1 MKLDKKNK
9 IQDNIQLYH
18 DKNGL
23 NIYNPD
29 YFLTFSDFNISD
41 GIDIIENILILK
53 NDVISLKNTD
63 KVFESIEKFM
73 ASNNI
78 EGSYIFHNFDNIEY
92 FVNTYGDISVVTVV
106 NNDVEIEDF
115 YGNLK
120 VANSKKGFMDAKIDF
135 GQIVIIN
142 KALSP
147 KLLIKLHTEA
157 VKERVRFFDS
167 LNLPLHIDNIVG
179 TDDFLVLA
187 SNMPKND
194 LDDDEKQFGVD
205 ITQMTYDDSEIDLDE
220 LLERVQDA
228 VSIALEDAFKK
239 VGLSFGI
246 LDYFVAEGIQISD
259 LTDAAMEL
267 VEGVEITDELR
278 EKFEIQL
285 YKSLED
291 INVIA
296 LLMAAIRTEYDF
308 ENNLVREVDI
318 SDDPAYLYTDEVLG
332 LSIAN
337 QIAGTKARF
346 NFVRYDQAKPGI
358 LYGLGPMLDDIIGG
372 LIAGVMSKIFEES

>member
-1 MKLDKKNK
+1 
-9 IQDNIQLYH
+9 
-18 DKNGL
+18 
-23 NIYNPD
+23 
-29 YFLTFSDFNISD
+29 
-41 GIDIIENILILK
+41 
-53 NDVISLKNTD
+53 
-63 KVFESIEKFM
+63 
-73 ASNNI
+73 
-78 EGSYIFHNFDNIEY
+78 
-92 FVNTYGDISVVTVV
+92 
-106 NNDVEIEDF
+106 
-115 YGNLK
+115 
-120 VANSKKGFMDAKIDF
+120 
-135 GQIVIIN
+135 
-142 KALSP
+142 
-147 KLLIKLHTEA
+147 
-157 VKERVRFFDS
+157 
-167 LNLPLHIDNIVG
+167 
-179 TDDFLVLA
+179 
-187 SNMPKND
+187 
-194 LDDDEKQFGVD
+194 
-205 ITQMTYDDSEIDLDE
+205 MTYDDFEIDLDE

-246 LDYFVAEGIQISD
+246 LDYFVAEGIEISD

-267 VEGVEITDELR
+267 VEGVDITDELR

>member
-9 IQDNIQLYH
+9 IQDNINLYH
-18 DKNGL
+18 DKNGI
-23 NIYNPD
+23 NINNPN

-41 GIDIIENILILK
+41 GIDIIENILVLK
-53 NDVISLKNTD
+53 NDAISLKNTD
-63 KVFESIEKFM
+63 EVFDSVEKFM
-73 ASNNI
+73 AENNI
-78 EGSYIFHNFDNIEY
+78 EGSYIFHNLDNIQY
-92 FVNTYGDISVVTVV
+92 FVNTYDDISVITVV
-106 NNDVEIEDF
+106 SNDVEIEDY
-115 YGNLK
+115 YGSLK
-120 VANSKKGFMDAKIDF
+120 VANSKKGFVDAKIDF
-135 GQIVIIN
+135 SQIVIIN
-142 KALSP
+142 KSLSP

-157 VKERVRFFDS
+157 VKERVKFFDS
-167 LNLPLHIDNIVG
+167 LNLPLHIDNIIG
-179 TDDFLVLA
+179 TNDFLAVA
-187 SNMPKND
+187 SNVPKND
-194 LDDDEKQFGVD
+194 LNDEEKEFGVD
-205 ITQMTYDDSEIDLDE
+205 ITKMAYDDSDLDLEE
-220 LLERVQDA
+220 LFERVQDA
-228 VSIALEDAFKK
+228 VSIALEDAFKE

-246 LDYFVAEGIQISD
+246 LDYFVSEGIQISD

-267 VEGVEITDELR
+267 VEGVEVTDELR

-308 ENNLVREVDI
+308 SNNLIREVDI

-332 LSIAN
+332 LAIAN

-372 LIAGVMSKIFEES
+372 LIAGVMSKIFED